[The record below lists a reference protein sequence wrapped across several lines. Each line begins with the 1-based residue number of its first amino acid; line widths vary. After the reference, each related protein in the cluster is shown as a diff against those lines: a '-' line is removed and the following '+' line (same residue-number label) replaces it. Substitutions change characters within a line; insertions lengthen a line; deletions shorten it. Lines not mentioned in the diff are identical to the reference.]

1 MKGRLF
7 SIASVAI
14 LLCLV
19 LGSAGGCTGPASTYT
34 LTVASTTGGSVAPTV
49 GTHTYDAGTA
59 VNLTATA
66 DADYRFV
73 NWTGDVGTIT
83 DPDLATTTIEMNG
96 DYSITANF
104 IRQYDLT
111 VSSTDGGAVS
121 TPAEGTHTYDAE
133 TVVDLVATADEGY
146 HFVNWTGGG
155 TDIDDA
161 DAATTTITMNA
172 DHTITA
178 NFGLGVLIAN
188 VPDTDQPPTSG
199 SPSYCAP
206 VAMANVL
213 KYWDVPANANASN
226 VTAGLPAKTA
236 ADYLG
241 WFMDT
246 NNTGSPDRGNG
257 NDFHGGTW
265 DKDIAPGTLDFIR
278 WDFAHPPVPPPIT
291 APPFPVPA
299 GKLGYDW
306 AVTMNCFTPA
316 EWAASLALY
325 ESEIDV
331 GRPIVVSFT
340 YWNPVDKD
348 IAVTDPETG
357 ETIDVFAWGAPVNY
371 STDPVEYWDEG
382 IGHAVTG
389 VGYILNW
396 DPDGSGP
403 LPSDDY
409 VIVHDNWAST
419 PTNVAIPW
427 LNWKCLFPV
436 DPGSYEHL
444 MS

>member
-246 NNTGSPDRGNG
+246 NNAGSPDRGAP
-257 NDFHGGTW
+257 HHRTPLSCPCRETW
-265 DKDIAPGTLDFIR
+265 L
-278 WDFAHPPVPPPIT
+278 
-291 APPFPVPA
+291 
-299 GKLGYDW
+299 
-306 AVTMNCFTPA
+306 
-316 EWAASLALY
+316 
-325 ESEIDV
+325 
-331 GRPIVVSFT
+331 
-340 YWNPVDKD
+340 
-348 IAVTDPETG
+348 
-357 ETIDVFAWGAPVNY
+357 
-371 STDPVEYWDEG
+371 
-382 IGHAVTG
+382 
-389 VGYILNW
+389 
-396 DPDGSGP
+396 
-403 LPSDDY
+403 
-409 VIVHDNWAST
+409 
-419 PTNVAIPW
+419 
-427 LNWKCLFPV
+427 
-436 DPGSYEHL
+436 
-444 MS
+444 